1 MSLSSKML
9 WHTMLVL
16 AIVLG
21 PTVWWSIQSE
31 REALNEIFAK
41 RGNTMA
47 QSLAAFSIEGL
58 VAQDYPSLE
67 KALLTIGRA
76 AQNIVYLQ
84 ITRGGH
90 QIAAYGRPDSGQ
102 EFIAPVVLDEEW
114 LGKRQI
120 GEVHVILS
128 NEDDERLMASRVRDL
143 SIDFVL
149 LLFVL
154 SLARHI
160 LFNRLILRRLA
171 ALTKATDGVIAQHIP
186 EHAGQL
192 HEQKG
197 DELDLLHARYQQM
210 LHGLELRERERTS
223 AMQQLQAAQARLTDV
238 ANALPAALIVL
249 NGQLEVED
257 CNRAAADLA
266 ATLPDDCKGRDIT
279 TLFPPLAPF
288 LVRVVDVSRTQESIE
303 LNRCIWPTANSR
315 RIVNIAVYP
324 LSTAAEG
331 GIVIRIDDV
340 TDRTRLEEMMI
351 QSEKLSS
358 LGGLAAGIAHEIN
371 NPLGVMIQA
380 AQNIERRMSENIE
393 ANQRTAQGLGTDIAT
408 VRAYLDKRN
417 ILTFLD
423 DIKNDGARAARIVRN
438 LLEYSRKTEP
448 VLEETD
454 IGELVGRALE
464 MAGKDYDLK
473 KKFDFR
479 RISLKVEMAD
489 ELPRV
494 RMIRSEVEQVILNL
508 LKNAA
513 QAMSEKFSDDKIEE
527 KPEIVIRASASEG
540 YVEITIQDNGPGLN
554 EEAKLRAFEPF
565 FTTKSPG
572 VGTGL
577 GLWVSY
583 MIITEKHHGQLLLES
598 SSGQGATFILRF
610 PL

>member
-31 REALNEIFAK
+31 RAALNEVFAK

-47 QSLAAFSIEGL
+47 QSLAAFSIESL
-58 VAQDYPSLE
+58 IAQDYPSLE
-67 KALLTIGRA
+67 KALLTIGRGA
-76 AQNIVYLQ
+76 HNIVFLQ
-84 ITRGGH
+84 ITRDGH
-90 QIAAYGRPDSGQ
+90 QIAAYGRPDSGR
-102 EFIAPVVLDEEW
+102 EFIAPVILEEES
-114 LGKRQI
+114 LGKREI

-128 NEDDERLMASRVRDL
+128 NEDDERLLASRVLDL
-143 SIDFVL
+143 SVDFVV

-160 LFNRLILRRLA
+160 LFNRLILKRLA
-171 ALTKATDGVIAQHIP
+171 ALTKATDDVIAQHIP
-186 EHAGQL
+186 EQANQL
-192 HEQKG
+192 QEQIG

-223 AMQQLQAAQARLTDV
+223 AMQQLQAVQARLTDV

-249 NGQLEVED
+249 NGQMEVED
-257 CNRAAADLA
+257 CNRAACDLA
-266 ATLPDDCKGRDIT
+266 ATLPNDCKGRDIT
-279 TLFPPLAPF
+279 TLFPQLAPF
-288 LVRVVDVSRTQESIE
+288 LGRVVDVSRTQDSIE
-303 LNRCIWPTANSR
+303 LNRCIWTTADSR

-565 FTTKSPG
+565 FTTKAPG

>member
-1 MSLSSKML
+1 
-9 WHTMLVL
+9 
-16 AIVLG
+16 
-21 PTVWWSIQSE
+21 
-31 REALNEIFAK
+31 
-41 RGNTMA
+41 
-47 QSLAAFSIEGL
+47 
-58 VAQDYPSLE
+58 
-67 KALLTIGRA
+67 
-76 AQNIVYLQ
+76 
-84 ITRGGH
+84 
-90 QIAAYGRPDSGQ
+90 
-102 EFIAPVVLDEEW
+102 VLDEEW

-565 FTTKSPG
+565 FTTKAPG